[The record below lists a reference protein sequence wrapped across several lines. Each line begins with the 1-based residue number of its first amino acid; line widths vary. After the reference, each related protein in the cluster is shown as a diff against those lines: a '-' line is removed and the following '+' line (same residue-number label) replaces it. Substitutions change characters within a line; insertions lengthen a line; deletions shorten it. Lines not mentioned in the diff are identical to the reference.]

1 LAAAVV
7 LRVRPDNSQVYEPM
21 VRFDPAQN
29 RFVAI
34 PIDLSDGSERVF
46 LVLFGTGL
54 RNRSAMGNVNAKI
67 GDEDAEVS
75 FAGSQ
80 GGFAGLDQVN
90 LRLLPTLRGRGDVS
104 VELVVDGKAANPLRI
119 NIK

>member
-1 LAAAVV
+1 
-7 LRVRPDNSQVYEPM
+7 M

-34 PIDLSDGSERVF
+34 PIDLGDGSEQVF

-54 RNRSAMGNVNAKI
+54 RNRSALVNVTAKI
-67 GDEDAEVS
+67 GDENAEVS

-80 GGFAGLDQVN
+80 GELSGLDQVN
-90 LRLLPTLRGRGDVS
+90 LRLLPTLRGSGNVS
-104 VELVVDGKAANPLRI
+104 VELAVDGWAANPVMVKIR
-119 NIK
+119 